1 MAREIRRAAGAGRRL
16 PQRGT
21 AELVA
26 RRSVV
31 DAALAMSRRGLSPG
45 RSGNVSARFEDGLL
59 ITPTGIAYDLITPA
73 DIVRVRLD
81 GHAPAGQQAPS
92 SELLF
97 HLAVY
102 RARPDVGAI
111 VHCHS
116 LHATVLACARRAI
129 PAFHYMVAAAGG
141 DDIPLVPYATFGS
154 EELARHVAGG
164 LARRNACLMANHGQ
178 IAVGANGAEAL
189 ALAAEVEVLAEQ
201 YVKVLMLGT
210 PHVLARDEMVRV
222 VDRFAGYGQNGKG

>member
-1 MAREIRRAAGAGRRL
+1 MAREIGRAIGVGRRL

-26 RRSVV
+26 RRGVV
-31 DAALAMSRRGLSPG
+31 DTALAMSRRGLSPG
-45 RSGNVSARFEDGLL
+45 RSGNVSSRFEDGLL
-59 ITPTGIAYDLITPA
+59 ITPTGLAYDLITPA

-81 GHAPAGQQAPS
+81 GHIPPGQHAPS

-102 RARPDVGAI
+102 RSRPDVGAI

-116 LHATVLACARRAI
+116 MHATVLACARRPI

-141 DDIPLVPYATFGS
+141 DDIPLAPYATFGS
-154 EELARHVAGG
+154 EELARHVAEG

-178 IAVGANGAEAL
+178 IAVGANGTAAL
-189 ALAAEVEVLAEQ
+189 ALAEEVEVLAEQ

-210 PHVLARDEMVRV
+210 PHVLAREEMARV
-222 VDRFAGYGQNGKG
+222 VERFSSYGRNGKG

>member
-1 MAREIRRAAGAGRRL
+1 MVREIVRATGAGRRL

-31 DAALAMSRRGLSPG
+31 DTALAMSRRGLSPG
-45 RSGNVSARFEDGLL
+45 RSGNVSVRFEDGIL
-59 ITPTGIAYDLITPA
+59 ITPSGLAYDLTTPA
-73 DIVRVRLD
+73 DIVRVRID
-81 GHAPAGQQAPS
+81 GHVPVGQLAPS

-102 RARPDVGAI
+102 RSRPDVGAI

-116 LHATVLACARRAI
+116 MHATVLACARRAI
-129 PAFHYMVAAAGG
+129 PAFHYMVASAGG

-154 EELARHVAGG
+154 EELAQHVAEG
-164 LARRNACLMANHGQ
+164 LRHRNACLMANHGQ
-178 IAVGANGAEAL
+178 TAVGANGPAAL
-189 ALAAEVEVLAEQ
+189 ALAEEVEILAEQ
-201 YVKVLMLGT
+201 YVKMLMLGT
-210 PHVLARDEMVRV
+210 PHVLARDEMARV
-222 VDRFAGYGQNGKG
+222 VERFASYGRNGKA

>member
-1 MAREIRRAAGAGRRL
+1 MAREIGRAIGLSRRM

-21 AELVA
+21 AELIA

-31 DAALAMSRRGLSPG
+31 DTALAMSRRGLSPG
-45 RSGNVSARFEDGLL
+45 RSGNVSSRFEDGLL
-59 ITPTGIAYDLITPA
+59 ITPTGLAYDLITPA

-81 GHAPAGQQAPS
+81 GYVPPGQQAPS

-102 RARPDVGAI
+102 RSRSDVGAI

-116 LHATVLACARRAI
+116 MHATVLACARRAI

-154 EELARHVAGG
+154 EELARHVAEG

-178 IAVGANGAEAL
+178 LAVGADGTAAL
-189 ALAAEVEVLAEQ
+189 ALAEEVEVLAEQ
-201 YVKVLMLGT
+201 YVKVLMIGT
-210 PHVLARDEMVRV
+210 PHVLARDEMARV
-222 VDRFAGYGQNGKG
+222 AERFSSYGRNGKG

>member
-1 MAREIRRAAGAGRRL
+1 MGREIGRAGGAGGRHL
-16 PQRGT
+16 QRGT

-26 RRSVV
+26 RRGVV
-31 DAALAMSRRGLSPG
+31 DTALAMSRRGLSPG
-45 RSGNVSARFEDGLL
+45 RSGNVSVRYEDDIL
-59 ITPTGIAYDLITPA
+59 ITPTGMAYELITPA

-81 GHAPAGQQAPS
+81 GRITAGQRAPS
-92 SELLF
+92 SELRF

-102 RARPDVGAI
+102 RARDDVGAI

-116 LHATVLACARRAI
+116 MHATILACARRPI

-154 EELARHVAGG
+154 EELARHVAEG
-164 LARRNACLMANHGQ
+164 LEHRNACLMANHGQ
-178 IAVGANGAEAL
+178 IAVGANGEEAL
-189 ALAAEVEVLAEQ
+189 ALAAEIEVLAEQ

-210 PHVLARDEMVRV
+210 PHVLARDEMARV
-222 VDRFAGYGQNGKG
+222 VERFSAYGRNGKN

>member
-1 MAREIRRAAGAGRRL
+1 MAREIGRAVGAGRRA

-26 RRSVV
+26 RRGVV
-31 DAALAMSRRGLSPG
+31 DTALAMSRCGLSPG
-45 RSGNVSARFEDGLL
+45 RSGNVSARFEDSLL
-59 ITPTGIAYDLITPA
+59 ITPTGLAYDLITPA

-81 GHAPAGQQAPS
+81 GHIPPGQQAPS

-102 RARPDVGAI
+102 RSRPDVGAI

-116 LHATVLACARRAI
+116 MHATVLACARRPI
-129 PAFHYMVAAAGG
+129 PAFHYMVALAGG
-141 DDIPLVPYATFGS
+141 EDIPLVPYATFGS
-154 EELARHVAGG
+154 EELARHVAEG

-178 IAVGANGAEAL
+178 IAVGANGIEAL
-189 ALAAEVEVLAEQ
+189 ALAEEVEVLAEQ

-210 PHVLARDEMVRV
+210 PHVLARDEMARV
-222 VDRFAGYGQNGKG
+222 LERFAGYGRNGKA